1 MDTVDNVDRILALIQ
16 RVLRAGGYG
25 RIEIP
30 PPEPLDVGAIATVH
44 VQPSPEEQ
52 QNLLK
57 LLARLK
63 AKYEYNPRRDRLEL
77 TYEGGRLTLA
87 RISFAA

>member
-1 MDTVDNVDRILALIQ
+1 MDNVDRLLGLIA

-30 PPEPLDVGAIATVH
+30 PPEPFAGGAIATVH
-44 VQPSPEEQ
+44 VQPAPDEQ
-52 QNLLK
+52 QSLPRLLT
-57 LLARLK
+57 RLK
-63 AKYEYNPRRDRLEL
+63 SVYEYDPKRDRLEL